1 MPANVRFFAGFTSS
15 SPCRYSA
22 MFIVR
27 LSNFQT
33 TPPLF
38 GLSSFLY
45 LSFRDIGCFQA
56 YASPS
61 LASRYGSV
69 HIYLSGVGAAILSQV
84 ALFIARKIWL
94 VIRARNSKALGLS
107 T

>member
-56 YASPS
+56 YSSPS
-61 LASRYGSV
+61 LALAVWLGAY
-69 HIYLSGVGAAILSQV
+69 YLSGIGAAVLSQV
-84 ALFIARKIWL
+84 GLFIARKTWL
-94 VIRARNSKALGLS
+94 VIRARNSKRSA
-107 T
+107 